1 MLLQMRENY
10 CYSKWSPYF
19 NESYGNRLF
28 TNFCNRSICSSG
40 KDYVK
45 ATVAALTFYG
55 VASELAAKAVEKGPG
70 SFQIEFLNQL
80 ANTTSGDIEK
90 YGKIV
95 ELE

>member
-1 MLLQMRENY
+1 M
-10 CYSKWSPYF
+10 
-19 NESYGNRLF
+19 F

-45 ATVAALTFYG
+45 AVVAALTFYG
-55 VASELAAKAVEKGPG
+55 VASELAVAKTVEKGPG

-80 ANTTSGDIEK
+80 ANTTSSDIEK
-90 YGKIV
+90 YGKIE

>member
-1 MLLQMRENY
+1 
-10 CYSKWSPYF
+10 
-19 NESYGNRLF
+19 
-28 TNFCNRSICSSG
+28 
-40 KDYVK
+40 
-45 ATVAALTFYG
+45 ALTFYG
-55 VASELAAKAVEKGPG
+55 VASELAAAKAVEKGPG